1 MFFFHLSNIQY
12 LYCSI
17 MMRRVYLISMLF
29 ILVFFFTWSLKHE
42 ESFIHKKHDKSVFQ
56 KLSEILLLKD
66 LFFHDQIK

>member
-29 ILVFFFTWSLKHE
+29 ILVFLTWSLNHE
-42 ESFIHKKHDKSVFQ
+42 ESFLHNKHDKSVFQ
-56 KLSEILLLKD
+56 NLSEILLLKD

>member
-29 ILVFFFTWSLKHE
+29 ILVFLTWSLNHE
-42 ESFIHKKHDKSVFQ
+42 ESFLHSKHDKSVFQ
-56 KLSEILLLKD
+56 NLSEILLLKD